1 MNRIF
6 LSSILA
12 DAGKRGGAWL
22 LNKWRIDD
30 PDSRAWYTRAIYLDY
45 IFNSAV
51 GLFVSLAIYLSWP
64 GEAWPFLKAF
74 MVVWTV
80 YLSARLCV
88 GVVYARRTAMPL
100 VVMLRW
106 ARLPI
111 LFQAIDGVML
121 SLLCLFIYP
130 RLDVVA
136 QMALMASILVMVG
149 STAFSLA
156 GHWLAMA
163 VYAPPIY
170 ISLAWVTWRQDHDY
184 AQAFAL
190 FTLAMFGL
198 YLFYASNQ
206 RRTMNQGFELA
217 RLNGELA
224 SQLQAKNTDLQ
235 ELASGRGRLLAT
247 VSHDLRQPAHA
258 IGLMTEQALNDPA
271 CQPFRETLRD
281 LHGLSQSLS
290 ASLATLMDLTRLD
303 AGLVQPRIAP
313 TALEPL
319 LDRLRSEYGPSARL
333 KGLTLSV
340 ASSSA
345 WVKSD
350 PVLLHALLGNLLANA
365 LKYTRHG
372 QVRVVVNEVEADI
385 VLTVEDTGIGIAADQ
400 LERIFREFVR
410 LDGSLPGT
418 EGLGL
423 GLSIVRRYAGLLSH
437 RVEVQSQ
444 PQQGSQFKVILPRAQ
459 PDLLAQPQPM
469 MPTANDARL
478 QGLRVLVV
486 DNVELLLKSM
496 ERTLTA
502 WGCEVSTAECMAQAR
517 ARQEERPLDLIV
529 SDFHLGDREPD
540 GLAVIAALRSRHPQD
555 RRLPA
560 ILLTGDVAPEL
571 EAAALAAGVAVL
583 HKPVRPPV
591 LREQLMVMLD
601 QVAPPAV
608 PGPVPQ
614 SGSPS

>member
-1 MNRIF
+1 MNLPGMPF
-6 LSSILA
+6 SLQALSSR
-12 DAGKRGGAWL
+12 AGRWL
-22 LNKWRIDD
+22 LDKWRIAD

-51 GLFVSLAIYLSWP
+51 GLFISLAIYLSWP
-64 GEAWPFLKAF
+64 GQPWLFLQAF

-80 YLSARLCV
+80 YLTARLGL
-88 GVVYARRTAMPL
+88 GVIYARRTSQPADAMPAQA
-100 VVMLRW
+100 MLRW

-130 RLDVVA
+130 RLDEVT

-170 ISLAWVTWRQDHDY
+170 VSLAWVSWQQEHAY
-184 AQAFAL
+184 AQVFAL

-198 YLFYASNQ
+198 YVFYASNQ
-206 RRTMNQGFELA
+206 RRTMNKGFELA

-224 SQLQAKNTDLQ
+224 SQLQAKNAELQ
-235 ELASGRGRLLAT
+235 ELATGRGRLLAT

-258 IGLMTEQALNDPA
+258 IGLMTEQALNDPV
-271 CQPFRETLRD
+271 CEPVKDTLRD

-303 AGLVQPRIAP
+303 AGLVQARIAP
-313 TALEPL
+313 TPLEPL
-319 LDRLRSEYGPSARL
+319 LDRLRAEYGPSARH
-333 KGLTLSV
+333 KGLTLTV

-345 WVKSD
+345 WVQSD
-350 PVLLHALLGNLLANA
+350 PVLLHALMGNLLANA
-365 LKYTRHG
+365 LKYTRQG
-372 QVRVVVNEVEADI
+372 QVQV
-385 VLTVEDTGIGIAADQ
+385 TVEEAGPDIGLVVQDTGIGIPADQ

-423 GLSIVRRYAGLLSH
+423 GLSIVRRYAGLLFH
-437 RVEVQSQ
+437 QVEVQSQ
-444 PQQGSQFKVILPRAQ
+444 LQQGSRFGVRMQRAPAPARLPAQ
-459 PDLLAQPQPM
+459 AGAAAVQ
-469 MPTANDARL
+469 DARL

-486 DNVELLLKSM
+486 DNVDLLLKSM
-496 ERTLTA
+496 ERTLSA
-502 WGCEVSTAECMAQAR
+502 WGCAVSTAECLTQAR
-517 ARQEERPLDLIV
+517 ARQLERPLDLVI

-540 GLAVIAALRSRHPQD
+540 GLAVIEGLRAAHTLGRA
-555 RRLPA
+555 LPA

-571 EAAALAAGVAVL
+571 EAAAERAGVVVL
-583 HKPVRPPV
+583 HKPVRPSALQRCMLEQLNSVHGPV
-591 LREQLMVMLD
+591 SPLRE
-601 QVAPPAV
+601 
-608 PGPVPQ
+608 
-614 SGSPS
+614 

>member
-1 MNRIF
+1 MQQTGF
-6 LSSILA
+6 LAFMSTR
-12 DAGKRGGAWL
+12 RGRVGAWL
-22 LNKWRIDD
+22 MDKWRIDD

-51 GLFVSLAIYLSWP
+51 GLFISLAIYLSWP
-64 GEAWPFLKAF
+64 GQTWPFLQAF

-80 YLSARLCV
+80 YLAGRLV
-88 GVVYARRTAMPL
+88 AGVVYARRSFMP
-100 VVMLRW
+100 VDVMIRW

-111 LFQAIDGVML
+111 LFQAIDGIML
-121 SLLCLFIYP
+121 SLLCLYIYP
-130 RLDVVA
+130 RLDVVT

-170 ISLAWVTWRQDHDY
+170 ASLAWVTWQQEHPY

-198 YLFYASNQ
+198 YVFYAGNQ
-206 RRTMNQGFELA
+206 RRTMNKGFELA

-224 SQLQAKNTDLQ
+224 GQLQAKNAELQ
-235 ELASGRGRLLAT
+235 ELATGRGRLLAT

-271 CQPFRETLRD
+271 CEPFKDTLRD

-303 AGLVQPRIAP
+303 AGLVQARIAP
-313 TALEPL
+313 TPLAPL
-319 LDRLRSEYGPSARL
+319 LARLRAEYGPSARH
-333 KGLTLSV
+333 KGLTFTV
-340 ASSSA
+340 ADSTA
-345 WVKSD
+345 WVQSD
-350 PVLLHALLGNLLANA
+350 PVLLHAMMGNLLANA
-365 LKYTRHG
+365 LKYTRQGHV
-372 QVRVVVNEVEADI
+372 QVRVEDGGSDVRWVVLDS
-385 VLTVEDTGIGIAADQ
+385 GIGIPADQ

-423 GLSIVRRYAGLLSH
+423 GLSIVRRYAALLSH

-444 PQQGSQFKVILPRAQ
+444 PQQGSRFEVLMSRAEPAAGVQ
-459 PDLLAQPQPM
+459 LKTSAPPSQ
-469 MPTANDARL
+469 DARL

-486 DNVELLLKSM
+486 DNVDILLKSM
-496 ERTLTA
+496 ERTLSA
-502 WGCEVSTAECMAQAR
+502 WGCAVSTAECLMHAQAR
-517 ARQEERPLDLIV
+517 QQERAFDLII

-540 GLAVIAALRSRHPQD
+540 GLVVIEAMRAAHAPGQA
-555 RRLPA
+555 LPA

-571 EAAALAAGVAVL
+571 EAAARRVGVAVL
-583 HKPVRPPV
+583 HKPVRPGV
-591 LREQLMVMLD
+591 LQRCMLD
-601 QVAPPAV
+601 LL
-608 PGPVPQ
+608 
-614 SGSPS
+614 

>member
-1 MNRIF
+1 MKPPGLPSTA
-6 LSSILA
+6 LSSR
-12 DAGKRGGAWL
+12 AGRWL
-22 LNKWRIDD
+22 LEKWRIAD

-51 GLFVSLAIYLSWP
+51 GLFISLAIYLSWP
-64 GEAWPFLKAF
+64 GQPWPFLRAF
-74 MVVWTV
+74 MIVWTV
-80 YLSARLCV
+80 YLTARLGV
-88 GVVYARRTAMPL
+88 GVIYARRTSMPAN
-100 VVMLRW
+100 VMPAQAMLRW

-130 RLDVVA
+130 RLDEVT

-170 ISLAWVTWRQDHDY
+170 ASLAWVSWQQDSAY
-184 AQAFAL
+184 GQVFAL
-190 FTLAMFGL
+190 FTLGMFGL

-206 RRTMNQGFELA
+206 RRTMNKGFELA

-224 SQLQAKNTDLQ
+224 GQLQAKNAELQ
-235 ELASGRGRLLAT
+235 ELATGRGRLLAT

-258 IGLMTEQALNDPA
+258 IGLMTEQALNDPV
-271 CQPFRETLRD
+271 CEPIKDTLRD

-303 AGLVQPRIAP
+303 AGLVQARIAP
-313 TALEPL
+313 TPLEPL
-319 LDRLRSEYGPSARL
+319 LDRLRAEYGPSACH
-333 KGLTLSV
+333 KGLKLVV

-345 WVKSD
+345 WVQSD
-350 PVLLHALLGNLLANA
+350 PVLLHAMMGNLLANA
-365 LKYTRHG
+365 LKYTRQG
-372 QVRVVVNEVEADI
+372 QVQV
-385 VLTVEDTGIGIAADQ
+385 TVEELGPDIRWVVQDTGIGIPSDQ

-423 GLSIVRRYAGLLSH
+423 GLSIVRRYAGLLGH
-437 RVEVQSQ
+437 RVQVQSQ
-444 PQQGSQFKVILPRAQ
+444 PQQGSRFEVHMQRVQAEARLPAQ
-459 PDLLAQPQPM
+459 AGSAATQ
-469 MPTANDARL
+469 DARL

-486 DNVELLLKSM
+486 DNVDLLLKSM
-496 ERTLTA
+496 ERTLSA
-502 WGCEVSTAECMAQAR
+502 WGCAVSTAECLQQAL
-517 ARQEERPLDLIV
+517 ARQLERPLDLVI

-540 GLAVIAALRSRHPQD
+540 GLAVIEALRAAHTLGRA
-555 RRLPA
+555 LPA

-571 EAAALAAGVAVL
+571 EAAAARVGVVVL
-583 HKPVRPPV
+583 HKPVRPGV
-591 LREQLMVMLD
+591 LQRCMLEQLE
-601 QVAPPAV
+601 AV
-608 PGPVPQ
+608 HKPV
-614 SGSPS
+614 SPLCD